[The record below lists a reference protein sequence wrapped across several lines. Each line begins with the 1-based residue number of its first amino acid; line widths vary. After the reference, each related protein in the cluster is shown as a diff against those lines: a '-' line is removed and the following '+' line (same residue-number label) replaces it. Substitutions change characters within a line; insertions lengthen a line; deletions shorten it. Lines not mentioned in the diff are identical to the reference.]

1 MGLGLEERAQA
12 NVRIRRA
19 MARGNRHRALSLL
32 MEAYGTPLFAV
43 CLRYVNDRPLA
54 EDVHQTCFVQAFES
68 LERVLERNSVAAW
81 LMAIARNR
89 CLDALKILRRRRR
102 WQVLP
107 GVLPEAHDG
116 RSSAEEALHQA
127 ELLQRLR
134 QAVAELSEETQR
146 AVELRY
152 SEALS
157 YEQMAVLCAARPG
170 TLQMRVARAMPVLRR
185 SLEARGITRA

>member
-1 MGLGLEERAQA
+1 MGPGLEERSAA
-12 NVRIRRA
+12 DARIRRA
-19 MARGNRHRALSLL
+19 VRAGDHDTALRVL
-32 MEAYGTPLFAV
+32 MDAYGTQLFAV
-43 CLRYVNDRPLA
+43 CSRFIPDRALA
-54 EDVHQTCFVQAFES
+54 EDVHQTCFVQAYQS
-68 LERVLERNSVAAW
+68 LNRVLERDSIAAW

>member
-68 LERVLERNSVAAW
+68 LERVLERDSVAAW

-89 CLDALKILRRRRR
+89 CLDALKVVRRGGGKRGHQREQAR
-102 WQVLP
+102 HHLAFV
-107 GVLPEAHDG
+107 GKEA
-116 RSSAEEALHQA
+116 
-127 ELLQRLR
+127 
-134 QAVAELSEETQR
+134 
-146 AVELRY
+146 
-152 SEALS
+152 
-157 YEQMAVLCAARPG
+157 
-170 TLQMRVARAMPVLRR
+170 
-185 SLEARGITRA
+185 